1 MPRSAFLGEST
12 ACPKW
17 DNRAQPCSWLAITP
31 ISFGVEYRLSP
42 EMVNVAVIGA
52 RGYLGRE
59 LMRLLVSHPDVES
72 LVPVSGS
79 EAGKP
84 YGESVPAFRHRTDLV
99 MAGSAAAQKADVVF
113 LAVDSEEAR
122 HHAAALPDVPL
133 LIDLSRAHRAEAFA
147 KGSGWT
153 YGLSEFLP
161 VPEGTRRIANPGC
174 YPTATLVAAGPALK
188 AHLTGP
194 GPLISDGKS
203 GVSGAG
209 ASPRADLHYAETNEA
224 VRAYKV
230 LGHDHLGEIR
240 LAANA
245 VESNG
250 LAAPVRPVRFTPHLV
265 PQNRGLLATVYLPLK
280 AGTDAATVKAAYAT
294 QYAKTPFV
302 RLVAEPDTSH
312 VRGSN
317 FADVAV
323 DVDVESGLIVARCA
337 IDNLVKGGS
346 GAAVQNMNLALGLPV
361 ALGLPAVGGGP

>member
-1 MPRSAFLGEST
+1 
-12 ACPKW
+12 
-17 DNRAQPCSWLAITP
+17 
-31 ISFGVEYRLSP
+31 
-42 EMVNVAVIGA
+42 MVNVAVIGA

-59 LMRLLVSHPDVES
+59 CMRLLLAHPEVDS
-72 LVPVSGS
+72 LTPVTGG

-84 YGESVPAFRHRTDLV
+84 YGESVPGFRGQDMT
-99 MAGSAAAQKADVVF
+99 MANLDGAKVRDADVAF
-113 LAVDSEEAR
+113 LATDADEAK
-122 HHAAALPDVPL
+122 AAVGTLAGTK
-133 LIDLSRAHRAEAFA
+133 LIVDLSRAHRAAAFEKDSA
-147 KGSGWT
+147 WT

-161 VPEGTRRIANPGC
+161 VPKGTRRIANPGC
-174 YPTATLVAAGPALK
+174 YPTATLVAAGAALK
-188 AHLTGP
+188 GHLAAP
-194 GPLISDGKS
+194 GALISDGIS

-209 ASPRADLHYAETNEA
+209 ASPRADLHFPETNEA

-240 LAANA
+240 LAVNA

-250 LAAPVRPVRFTPHLV
+250 VLAPVRPVRFTPHLA

-280 AGTDAATVKAAYAT
+280 PGVDAAQVKAAYAAT
-294 QYAKTPFV
+294 YAGLPFV

-323 DVDVESGLIVARCA
+323 DVDPDAGLLVARCA

-346 GAAVQNMNLALGLPV
+346 GAAVQNMNLALGFDTK
-361 ALGLPAVGGGP
+361 AGLPLVGGGP